1 MWRAIEEDTQQLLAS
16 SHTCAHIHTIYN
28 NVFKNTTSACWI
40 LYSTIVG
47 RGESYTLCL
56 LFCNPDSY
64 IPGSLQ
70 ALQCSSNPQT
80 PVSPSFSC
88 TKVRAHWATRKEENL
103 SRFQCMTTCHLAIKV
118 CFHANIQSASFQ
130 AEWKPHTRG
139 LQRFDSLLQW
149 LISRCMYAWLFVNMC
164 SFLIFFLKYA
174 VIILGVCKS
183 EGSRCVFAW
192 LY

>member
-1 MWRAIEEDTQQLLAS
+1 MLNFIW
-16 SHTCAHIHTIYN
+16 Y
-28 NVFKNTTSACWI
+28 
-40 LYSTIVG
+40 YS
-47 RGESYTLCL
+47 GEGGSYTLCL

-103 SRFQCMTTCHLAIKV
+103 SRFQCMTTCHLAVKV

-139 LQRFDSLLQW
+139 LRRFDPFLQW

-174 VIILGVCKS
+174 VIISGICKS
-183 EGSRCVFAW
+183 EGSRCVLLDFTKFYYWVIIKYCVIA
-192 LY
+192 LQVSLCSFNFYRKF